1 MIKSKHKIG
10 INISNSR
17 KIMINLVKVHLV
29 IIYSQKFS
37 SKIYL
42 IFATK
47 IIKVD
52 IAEMQDKS

>member
-29 IIYSQKFS
+29 IICSQKFS

>member
-1 MIKSKHKIG
+1 
-10 INISNSR
+10 
-17 KIMINLVKVHLV
+17 MINLVKVHLV
-29 IIYSQKFS
+29 IICSQKFS